1 MGFLKRLFG
10 LEKKKKEEP
19 QKQPEAPQEKEMQ
32 EVRLEDV
39 EKELDE
45 LEEEKAP
52 VAEEKKEEEPEK
64 EVYHI
69 KKHPDGWQVIKE
81 GAEKAYRVFPY
92 QKDAIEFA
100 DKEGLEYLV
109 HRTDGTLRK

>member
-1 MGFLKRLFG
+1 MGFWKRLFG
-10 LEKKKKEEP
+10 KKQKEEP
-19 QKQPEAPQEKEMQ
+19 EKQPEAPQEKEMQ

-45 LEEEKAP
+45 LEETKAEP
-52 VAEEKKEEEPEK
+52 VKEEKTKEPKEET
-64 EVYHI
+64 YHI

-100 DKEGLEYLV
+100 DQEGLEYLV
-109 HRTDGTLRK
+109 YRADGSLRK